1 MNNTFLPNVI
11 TNEEVSGGEKKFHQI
26 LKDSSLNGY
35 TIIHSVY
42 IGKHPNKKNGQCD
55 FVLIGP
61 DGWFVFEVK
70 GGSEHHW
77 DPANG
82 YKWGWPG
89 DSSKLNESDEPPG
102 AQAQGN
108 EEALTNY
115 FFDKI
120 DQKKL
125 HPFKGLFGHGVI
137 FPEAKILGE
146 DIGLVNEI
154 KFDLSS
160 SSFDFFFKNF
170 LNYQKSRRS
179 SKLRPVEKLRVTE
192 ISYLSRLI
200 RSKIHSVPFV
210 NSKDSTIDL
219 LRIDSDLKEQI
230 TEIDFDIHLRMLIKG
245 GAGTGKSIFAKFI
258 AEKYSLDDK
267 KILWISKNIPFTD
280 EISEV
285 FKDNF
290 NIEVITVDK
299 LYKKYLD
306 QYGYE
311 WDINFTNNDSRFA
324 DCVYENEDDIKKF
337 DLLIVDEAQDF
348 LTEFFILGADNLIK
362 NGLENGE
369 WLICLDADYQANIHK
384 KLNTEALKDLQKLAT
399 NNRIFR
405 VNKRNPLSVIQRLND
420 YLDETIESDRIFR
433 GLTKVLI
440 NSKDSEKRELTN
452 PLFDENFLENY
463 VYNLFKSGEREITI
477 LMNCSAKEISHKIN
491 FKYLES
497 LKQINDQSF
506 QIVVFGVDTKKT
518 SSLEN
523 KGIVH
528 CYNYMTF
535 KGCEKRNIVIY
546 WDLDDFN
553 NKEYKDEFYT
563 ALTRTTECA
572 HILLEDGLK
581 NKFVH

>member
-1 MNNTFLPNVI
+1 
-11 TNEEVSGGEKKFHQI
+11 
-26 LKDSSLNGY
+26 
-35 TIIHSVY
+35 
-42 IGKHPNKKNGQCD
+42 
-55 FVLIGP
+55 
-61 DGWFVFEVK
+61 
-70 GGSEHHW
+70 
-77 DPANG
+77 
-82 YKWGWPG
+82 
-89 DSSKLNESDEPPG
+89 
-102 AQAQGN
+102 
-108 EEALTNY
+108 
-115 FFDKI
+115 
-120 DQKKL
+120 
-125 HPFKGLFGHGVI
+125 
-137 FPEAKILGE
+137 
-146 DIGLVNEI
+146 
-154 KFDLSS
+154 
-160 SSFDFFFKNF
+160 
-170 LNYQKSRRS
+170 
-179 SKLRPVEKLRVTE
+179 
-192 ISYLSRLI
+192 
-200 RSKIHSVPFV
+200 
-210 NSKDSTIDL
+210 
-219 LRIDSDLKEQI
+219 
-230 TEIDFDIHLRMLIKG
+230 
-245 GAGTGKSIFAKFI
+245 
-258 AEKYSLDDK
+258 
-267 KILWISKNIPFTD
+267 
-280 EISEV
+280 
-285 FKDNF
+285 
-290 NIEVITVDK
+290 
-299 LYKKYLD
+299 
-306 QYGYE
+306 
-311 WDINFTNNDSRFA
+311 
-324 DCVYENEDDIKKF
+324 
-337 DLLIVDEAQDF
+337 LIVDEAQDF

-384 KLNTEALKDLQKLAT
+384 KLNTDALKDLQKLAT